1 MNKTLIKQSFLAALA
16 ASLTGLT
23 IYYLFAFW
31 FDSDNRLNIIE
42 FLLLAMF
49 LMPIAIG
56 TSLVFFSLHF
66 LSDYYR
72 ENNMVK
78 NYQTFICLLVFTGL
92 NTVVLDQGF
101 FLVNKD
107 IPQAFVRVY
116 EALDESYK
124 ESGKAS
130 LEERIGNDPDFSIEE
145 IGNYAPWFQNM
156 ISLSIII
163 PIASGLSTGV
173 LRRSTKIV
181 SNFV

>member
-1 MNKTLIKQSFLAALA
+1 
-16 ASLTGLT
+16 
-23 IYYLFAFW
+23 
-31 FDSDNRLNIIE
+31 
-42 FLLLAMF
+42 
-49 LMPIAIG
+49 
-56 TSLVFFSLHF
+56 
-66 LSDYYR
+66 
-72 ENNMVK
+72 
-78 NYQTFICLLVFTGL
+78 
-92 NTVVLDQGF
+92 VLDQGF

-163 PIASGLSTGV
+163 PIASGLSMGV